1 MAPYVYILVLFYSA
15 RPLFYSW
22 EKRLNDGK
30 NIVFTVMV
38 GTFFLEFA
46 RFVSK
51 KFRNNCI

>member
-38 GTFFLEFA
+38 GTFFLKFV
-46 RFVSK
+46 RFVSN